1 MNALWPGLMKFMD
14 VISEWSYEWFMAI
27 NRWFSEFM
35 IDLPSS
41 SWDFGGGYDWVS
53 SVYGV

>member
-27 NRWFSEFM
+27 NRW
-35 IDLPSS
+35 DLPSS
-41 SWDFGGGYDWVS
+41 SWDFGDGYDWV
-53 SVYGV
+53 